1 MVLRVQPLPEIMTK
15 KIDNVCSQNVV
26 KYAPKCTIFK
36 QKFKKKFSTPA
47 CGLRP
52 LVFSVPILK
61 FSPKCNSWLRPCMV
75 WCKTEKSDNRRTGTD
90 KQNWVCR
97 AVCISA
103 GQRHDDHRTVC
114 VCVCVCGVWHEFLIR
129 RRRKDASTCR
139 HKQSRHATWRNND
152 VWKWRFAW
160 RPPRHATRRS
170 PPNQGNAMAYPAADR
185 PLFLPFLF
193 LRSSFLFFSALCLH
207 PHSCAERQKIIINVN
222 KRC

>member
-1 MVLRVQPLPEIMTK
+1 MHQNAPFSSKNSKKNSPLPLVAFGHSFFPSPYWNFPP
-15 KIDNVCSQNVV
+15 NVIPGYGPVWYGV
-26 KYAPKCTIFK
+26 K
-36 QKFKKKFSTPA
+36 QKNQTTD
-47 CGLRP
+47 GLE
-52 LVFSVPILK
+52 LTS
-61 FSPKCNSWLRPCMV
+61 
-75 WCKTEKSDNRRTGTD
+75 KTEYAEQSVYPRVRGTTT
-90 KQNWVCR
+90 
-97 AVCISA
+97 
-103 GQRHDDHRTVC
+103 TVLC
-114 VCVCVCGVWHEFLIR
+114 VCVCVVWHEFLIR

-170 PPNQGNAMAYPAADR
+170 PPNHGNAMAYPAADR